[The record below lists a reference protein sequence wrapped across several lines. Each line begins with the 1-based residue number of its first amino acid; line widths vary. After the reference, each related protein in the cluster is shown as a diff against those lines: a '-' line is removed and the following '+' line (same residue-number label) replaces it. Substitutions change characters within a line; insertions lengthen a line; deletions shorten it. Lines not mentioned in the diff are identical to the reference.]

1 MSHTGAPRTPVHR
14 FHGTPTPKKPQFVAE
29 TRFLTDFLKDDFE
42 LTR

>member
-14 FHGTPTPKKPQFVAE
+14 FHGAPTLKKPQFVAE
-29 TRFLTDFLKDDFE
+29 TRFLTGFLKDHFE